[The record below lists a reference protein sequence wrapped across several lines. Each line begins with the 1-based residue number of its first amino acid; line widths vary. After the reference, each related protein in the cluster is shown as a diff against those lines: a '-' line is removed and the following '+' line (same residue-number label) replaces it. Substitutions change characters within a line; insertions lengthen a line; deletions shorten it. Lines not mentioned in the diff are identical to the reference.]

1 MAYTPELTQSD
12 SAMLRRLAWA
22 SGLPMTKTLHEA
34 LALVATKVK
43 HSSVCEHCKDKSRCA
58 DCCFYKQ
65 GPRP

>member
-34 LALVATKVK
+34 LAFVSTKVNRASMCK
-43 HSSVCEHCKDKSRCA
+43 HCQDRSRCA
-58 DCCFYKQ
+58 ECCFNKN
-65 GPRP
+65 